1 MPKTYSLLKVE
12 DADSEGKTVTDKDS
26 DFHEKQ
32 KFRRIQV
39 SNISTS
45 TDALTLQTTND
56 NTASGPI
63 ISLTRISANPAKS
76 DILGKIQ
83 FKGQNSDGDTIR
95 YASIDA
101 VIRKTTA
108 GDDESKIQL
117 TVRKDGNHK
126 PILCV
131 QNDGALLHID
141 APVIFQSSGY
151 KKTLVSSIGATGKR
165 HVKFPDQSGT
175 VMLNESGKVMAADL
189 PTSDPSNAGQLWND
203 SGTVKISAG

>member
-39 SNISTS
+39 SNTSTS

-63 ISLTRISANPAKS
+63 MSLTRISANPAKS

-83 FKGQNSDGDTIR
+83 FKGQNSDGTTIR

-131 QNDGALLHID
+131 SNEGALLHID
-141 APVIFQSSGY
+141 APVVFQNSGY
-151 KKTLVSSIGATGKR
+151 KKTFVTGSATGKR
-165 HVKFPDQSGT
+165 RINFPDQDGE
-175 VMLNESGKVMAADL
+175 VIVNESGKVMATDL
-189 PTSDPSNAGQLWND
+189 PTSDPSNTGQLWND

>member
-1 MPKTYSLLKVE
+1 MPKKYSLMKVE
-12 DADSEGKTVTDKDS
+12 DDDAEGKTVTDKDA
-26 DFHEKQ
+26 DFHQKQ
-32 KFRRIQV
+32 IFRRVQV
-39 SNISTS
+39 SNTSTN

-63 ISLTRISANPAKS
+63 MTLTRISANPAKS

-83 FKGQNSDGDTIR
+83 FKGQNSDGTTIR

-131 QNDGALLHID
+131 SNEGALLHID
-141 APVIFQSSGY
+141 APVVFQNSGY
-151 KKTLVSSIGATGKR
+151 KKTFVTGSATGKR
-165 HVKFPDQSGT
+165 RINFPDQDGE
-175 VMLNESGKVMAADL
+175 VIVNESGKVMAADL
-189 PTSDPSNAGQLWND
+189 PTSDPSNVGQLWND

>member
-32 KFRRIQV
+32 KFRRIQI
-39 SNISTS
+39 SNTSTS

-83 FKGQNSDGDTIR
+83 FKGQNSDGTTIR
-95 YASIDA
+95 YGSIES

-108 GDDESKIQL
+108 GEDQSKLQFV
-117 TVRKDGNHK
+117 VRTDGQHK
-126 PILCV
+126 PILIV
-131 QNDGALLHID
+131 QNDGALLFID
-141 APVIFQSSGY
+141 KPLIFQNAGY
-151 KKTLVSSIGATGKR
+151 KKTLVTGSATAKR
-165 HVKFPDQSGT
+165 QISFPDQSGT
-175 VMLNESGKVMAADL
+175 VMLNESGKIMASDL
-189 PTSDPSNAGQLWND
+189 PTSDPGVTGQLWND
-203 SGTVKISAG
+203 SGTVKISS

>member
-12 DADSEGKTVTDKDS
+12 DADTEGKTVTDKDS

-39 SNISTS
+39 SNTSTS

-63 ISLTRISANPAKS
+63 MSLTRISANPAKS

-83 FKGQNSDGDTIR
+83 FKGQNSDGTTIR

-131 QNDGALLHID
+131 SNEGALLHID
-141 APVIFQSSGY
+141 APVVFQNSGY
-151 KKTLVSSIGATGKR
+151 KKTFVTGSATSKR
-165 HVKFPDQSGT
+165 RINFPDQDGE
-175 VMLNESGKVMAADL
+175 VIVNESGKVMAADL
-189 PTSDPSNAGQLWND
+189 PTSDPSNTGQLWND

>member
-12 DADSEGKTVTDKDS
+12 DADEEGKTVTDKDA

-39 SNISTS
+39 SNTSTS

-63 ISLTRISANPAKS
+63 MSLTRVSANPAKS

-83 FKGQNSDGDTIR
+83 FKGQNSDGTTIR

-131 QNDGALLHID
+131 SNEGALLHID
-141 APVIFQSSGY
+141 ATVVFQNSGY
-151 KKTLVSSIGATGKR
+151 KKTFVTGSATGKR
-165 HVKFPDQSGT
+165 RINFPDQDGE
-175 VMLNESGKVMAADL
+175 VIVNESGKVMAADL
-189 PTSDPSNAGQLWND
+189 PTSDPSNTGQLWND

>member
-12 DADSEGKTVTDKDS
+12 DADTEGKTVTDKDS

-39 SNISTS
+39 SNTSTN

-63 ISLTRISANPAKS
+63 MTLTRISANPAKS

-83 FKGQNSDGDTIR
+83 FKGQNSDGTTIR

-131 QNDGALLHID
+131 SNEGALLHID
-141 APVIFQSSGY
+141 APVVFQNSGY
-151 KKTLVSSIGATGKR
+151 KKTFVTGSATGKR
-165 HVKFPDQSGT
+165 RINFPDQDGE
-175 VMLNESGKVMAADL
+175 VIVNESGKVMATDL
-189 PTSDPSNAGQLWND
+189 PTSDPSNTGQLWND

>member
-12 DADSEGKTVTDKDS
+12 DADSEGKTVTDKDA

-32 KFRRIQV
+32 KFRRIQI
-39 SNISTS
+39 SNTSTS

-63 ISLTRISANPAKS
+63 MTLTRISANPAKS

-83 FKGQNSDGDTIR
+83 FKGQNSDGTTIR

-131 QNDGALLHID
+131 SNEGALLHID
-141 APVIFQSSGY
+141 APVVFQNSGY
-151 KKTLVSSIGATGKR
+151 KKTFVTGSATAKR
-165 HVKFPDQSGT
+165 QISFPDQSGS

-189 PTSDPSNAGQLWND
+189 PTSDPGVANQLWND
-203 SGTVKISAG
+203 SGTLKVSAG

>member
-12 DADSEGKTVTDKDS
+12 DADSEGKTVTDKDA

-32 KFRRIQV
+32 KFRRIQI
-39 SNISTS
+39 SNTSTN

-63 ISLTRISANPAKS
+63 MSLTRVSANPAKS

-83 FKGQNSDGDTIR
+83 FKGQNSDGTTIR

-131 QNDGALLHID
+131 SNEGALLHID
-141 APVIFQSSGY
+141 APVVFQNSGY
-151 KKTLVSSIGATGKR
+151 KKTFVTGSATGKR
-165 HVKFPDQSGT
+165 RINFPDQDGE
-175 VMLNESGKVMAADL
+175 VIVNESGKVMATDL
-189 PTSDPSNAGQLWND
+189 PTSDPSNTGQLWND

>member
-39 SNISTS
+39 SNTSTS

-63 ISLTRISANPAKS
+63 MTLTRISANPAKS

-83 FKGQNSDGDTIR
+83 FKGQNSDGTTIR

-131 QNDGALLHID
+131 SNEGALLHID
-141 APVIFQSSGY
+141 APVVFQNSGY
-151 KKTLVSSIGATGKR
+151 KKTFVTGSATGKR
-165 HVKFPDQSGT
+165 RINFPDQDGE
-175 VMLNESGKVMAADL
+175 VIVNESGKVMATDL
-189 PTSDPSNAGQLWND
+189 PTSDPSNTGQLWND

>member
-12 DADSEGKTVTDKDS
+12 DADTEGKTVTDKDA

-32 KFRRIQV
+32 KFRRIQI
-39 SNISTS
+39 SNTSTN

-56 NTASGPI
+56 NTASGPLM
-63 ISLTRISANPAKS
+63 SLTRISANPEKS

-83 FKGQNSDGDTIR
+83 FKGQNSDGTTIR

-131 QNDGALLHID
+131 SNEGALLHID
-141 APVIFQSSGY
+141 APVVFQNSGY
-151 KKTLVSSIGATGKR
+151 KKTFVTGSATGKR
-165 HVKFPDQSGT
+165 RINFPDQDGE
-175 VMLNESGKVMAADL
+175 VIVNESGKVMATDL
-189 PTSDPSNAGQLWND
+189 PTSDPSNTGQLWND